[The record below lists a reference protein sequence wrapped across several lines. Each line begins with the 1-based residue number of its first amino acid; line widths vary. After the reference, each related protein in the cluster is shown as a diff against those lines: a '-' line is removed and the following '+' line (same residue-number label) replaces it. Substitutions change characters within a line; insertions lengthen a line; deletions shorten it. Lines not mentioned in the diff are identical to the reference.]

1 MHATAIAHGGR
12 AALIRGPSG
21 SGKSDLALRCLA
33 LGPSPLLTSTVA
45 LVSDDQ
51 VQLEVR
57 EHALYARAPAT
68 IAHLIEV
75 RGLGI
80 RRLETIAGDMRVAL
94 AVDLL
99 LPQDPAPE
107 RYPDPWPQVTILGIT
122 LPLLRLQPFEASAPL
137 KLLLT
142 LQDAKS
148 GGSRLRPRDSA

>member
-1 MHATAIAHGGR
+1 M
-12 AALIRGPSG
+12 
-21 SGKSDLALRCLA
+21 RCLA
-33 LGPSPLLTSTVA
+33 LGPSPFLPGTAA

-80 RRLETIAGDMRVAL
+80 RRLETIAADVRVTL
-94 AVDLL
+94 AADLL

-122 LPLLRLQPFEASAPL
+122 LPLLRLRPFEASAPL
-137 KLLLT
+137 KMLLA
-142 LQDAKS
+142 LQDAK
-148 GGSRLRPRDSA
+148 GAGSRSRPQE